1 MSNKDVNGQ
10 RGLSSIWTES
20 LANNQQP
27 DDKAL
32 LAHLRTVHQ
41 NNAGFTEKCASSC
54 RDKTGRNSY
63 EWLAEIVPN
72 IDGIRVLDLACGS
85 GPLLK
90 ILYDRNKKLRL
101 KGVDMCPEEL
111 ALAKNRLPDGVVDL
125 LELKA
130 QSLTLV
136 DNNSIDVLLCHWAL
150 TLMDPIAPVLNEIK
164 RVLTSKGRFAALVDG
179 PMNAAPGY
187 KEVYDLIYSYVQEEI
202 PNYGEI
208 DLGDPRVRG
217 SESLNNLLRKAFP
230 KSNIVIETN
239 VVSMKGPVTQ
249 IAEITAGFFYASF
262 ILKPEKKK
270 LMLASL
276 SKLLATFKK
285 SADAEIQ
292 GQFSMP
298 ISRVL
303 VTFDSK

>member
-10 RGLSSIWTES
+10 SGLSSIWTES
-20 LANNQQP
+20 LANNKQP

-111 ALAKNRLPDGVVDL
+111 ALAKTRLPDGVVDL

-136 DNNSIDVLLCHWAL
+136 DNNSIDVVLCHWAL
-150 TLMDPIAPVLNEIK
+150 TLMNPITPVLNEVR
-164 RVLTSKGRFAALVDG
+164 RVLSSGGRFAALVNG
-179 PMNAAPGY
+179 PMDAAPGY
-187 KEVYDLIYSYVQEEI
+187 GDVHNLIYEYVQAKL
-202 PNYGEI
+202 PKYGEI
-208 DLGDPRVRG
+208 DLGDPRIR
-217 SESLNNLLRKAFP
+217 STDSLRNLLSEAFP
-230 KSNIVIETN
+230 NAKVNIETS
-239 VVSMKGPVTQ
+239 VVSMEGPV
-249 IAEITAGFFYASF
+249 AEVAETAAGFFYASF
-262 ILKPEKKK
+262 VLQPEIRRK
-270 LMLASL
+270 MLSEISDL
-276 SKLLATFKK
+276 LDISKQNENL
-285 SADAEIQ
+285 ERQ
-292 GQFSMP
+292 GRFAMP
-298 ISRVL
+298 ISRL
-303 VTFDSK
+303 VVEM